1 MLQEAGDEERY
12 GESVQQAGDEEEH
25 TEEEQE

>member
-1 MLQEAGDEERY
+1 MFQEAGDEERY